1 MKQNHAHAPFYVK
14 RFIRSSAAYAHFTFC
29 AAAFLLI
36 AVLAG
41 CATPKVERIDAE
53 TVTDLSGYWNDTDV
67 RLVADTLIKE
77 CTNAP
82 AISNYTRSKGKFPVV
97 IVGTFKNQSDE
108 HIDTSILVKKFEAA
122 LVNSGKVDFV
132 ASASERG
139 ELRQER
145 KEQQDWSSEETAKRL
160 ANETGADFMLI
171 GAVKTIVD
179 MNDKKSTRTYYVT
192 AELIDIESNRKLWI
206 GENSEIKKLITKP
219 KVRF

>member
-1 MKQNHAHAPFYVK
+1 MKQNHSRAPFYAK
-14 RFIRSSAAYAHFTFC
+14 CFIRSSAADVHFTFF

-82 AISNYTRSKGKFPVV
+82 AISNYTRTKGKFPVV
-97 IVGTFKNQSDE
+97 IVDTFKNQSDE

-179 MNDKKSTRTYYVT
+179 MNDKKSSRTYYVT

>member
-1 MKQNHAHAPFYVK
+1 MKQNHARAPFYVK
-14 RFIRSSAAYAHFTFC
+14 RFIRSSAAYAHFTAL
-29 AAAFLLI
+29 AAVFLLI
-36 AVLAG
+36 AALAG

-82 AISNYTRSKGKFPVV
+82 AISNYTRTKGKFPVV

-145 KEQQDWSSEETAKRL
+145 KEQQDWSNEETAKRL

-179 MNDKKSTRTYYVT
+179 MNDKKSSRTYYVT